1 MLSSRCYL
9 RKHIQNCMCLWK
21 IVSRMLKEKYKWNI
35 PISKVFMRE
44 RKKNLRTI
52 SHCLIFQPFFIG
64 SLNQNLLCQK
74 KKQIS
79 LWSFFSQIWR
89 LLLDNNYLLTLYN
102 NSTTW
107 YHNRFSF
114 IHYCWM
120 TANIKKNQDQKNLIT
135 NFIEHFIKNVP
146 CFLG

>member
-64 SLNQNLLCQK
+64 SLNQNLLCQR

-79 LWSFFSQIWR
+79 LRSIFSQIWR

-102 NSTTW
+102 NIS

-114 IHYCWM
+114 IHYCWWIAKYQE
-120 TANIKKNQDQKNLIT
+120 TPRSKNLIT
-135 NFIEHFIKNVP
+135 KFIEHLIKNVP
-146 CFLG
+146 CF